1 METLPVAEQDAFRSD
16 LLLAREAS
24 IHAVSSQRAKSK
36 ENAWDTWVEF
46 CATLQ
51 IHPLLNDVEDPVSY
65 LQVFGARFR
74 DGRLASRGKPVRF
87 RTVEDAWRKI
97 GQTMAGLGSTDHR
110 NMPGSTK
117 LAYRLS
123 QQLKG
128 YARDDD
134 PTTRVK
140 PVPLSLVRRVWETA
154 TTNQEQ
160 AIGDMCLIGFFFLC
174 RPGEHVETTSDS
186 NSHPFRIQ
194 DVKFLVESRW
204 WPASQIPLASL
215 DAARYATLCYSNQ
228 KNGVQGQGIT
238 LGATGHPTICPL
250 KALLRRIRHLRAY
263 DAPTDTPIHSYFE
276 PALSSECRVVYSVH
290 ITCALR
296 VAAAEKLSTLG
307 IEPKDI
313 SARSLRPGGAT
324 AMLCAKIDR
333 DITQL
338 IGRWKSDEMLKYLHV
353 QAASLMANYA
363 RQMFEHGDYSFNSTH
378 DITDPDT
385 FLRRKPAPQKTPTTH
400 PVP

>member
-1 METLPVAEQDAFRSD
+1 METLPVAEQDAFRRD

-24 IHAVSSQRAKSK
+24 QHAVGLERAKSK
-36 ENAWDTWVEF
+36 ENTWNTWVEF

-51 IHPLLNDVEDPVSY
+51 IHPLLNHVEDPILY
-65 LQVFGARFR
+65 FQVFGARFR
-74 DGRLASRGKPVRF
+74 DGRLAYRGKPVRY
-87 RTVEDAWRKI
+87 RTVEDAWRKV
-97 GQTMAGLGSTDHR
+97 GQTMASLGSKDHR
-110 NMPGSTK
+110 NMPGGNK
-117 LAYRLS
+117 LVYRLS

-154 TTNQEQ
+154 TTNQEK
-160 AIGDMCLIGFFFLC
+160 AVGDMCLIGFFFLC
-174 RPGEHVETTSDS
+174 RPGEHVETTSES
-186 NSHPFRIQ
+186 QSRAFRLE
-194 DVKFLVESRW
+194 DVHLLVGCRW
-204 WPASQIPLASL
+204 WLASQIPLASL
-215 DAARYATLCYSNQ
+215 DAARFATLHYTTQ

-238 LGATGHPTICPL
+238 LGPTGHRTICPV
-250 KALLRRIRHLRAY
+250 KALLRRVKHLRANN
-263 DAPTDTPIHSYFE
+263 APDETPIHAYFE
-276 PALSSECRVVYSVH
+276 PMSGERQDVYSVH
-290 ITCALR
+290 LTCALR
-296 VAAAEKLSTLG
+296 AAAAELLSTLG

-363 RQMFEHGDYSFNSTH
+363 RQMFEHGEFSFTSTQ

-385 FLRRKPAPQKTPTTH
+385 FLKRKPAPQKQPATH